1 MSREVISEQSLVHEG
16 AGYVEVFQTGHK
28 PDEGHSWS
36 SEREI
41 STRSPDEDG
50 ESYIGEG
57 DEEEIDEGE
66 VDGKG
71 EVEGD

>member
-1 MSREVISEQSLVHEG
+1 MSARSL
-16 AGYVEVFQTGHK
+16 
-28 PDEGHSWS
+28 
-36 SEREI
+36 
-41 STRSPDEDG
+41 DEDE

-66 VDGKG
+66 VDGEG